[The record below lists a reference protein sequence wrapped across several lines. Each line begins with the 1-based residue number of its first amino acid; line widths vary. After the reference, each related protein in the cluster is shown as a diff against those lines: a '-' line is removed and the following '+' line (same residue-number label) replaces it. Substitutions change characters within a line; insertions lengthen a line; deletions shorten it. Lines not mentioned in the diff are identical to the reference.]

1 MSYSSSSVSTGASG
15 DDRASPQ
22 VRINRCCPPPEHWT
36 KVKEL
41 NVENREPCE
50 VETHTC
56 RKFALQAQNTI
67 IQIINILSDL
77 EKWSWP
83 STFQAEGAHGQL
95 SSFAMQLLMVVM
107 YVLQTACEHVI
118 HHLDKSVAASMTSRS
133 KTTSPTTTT
142 KPTNTNTV
150 GTQTD

>member
-1 MSYSSSSVSTGASG
+1 MSYSSSSVSASASG

-56 RKFALQAQNTI
+56 RKFALQA
-67 IQIINILSDL
+67 
-77 EKWSWP
+77 
-83 STFQAEGAHGQL
+83 
-95 SSFAMQLLMVVM
+95 
-107 YVLQTACEHVI
+107 
-118 HHLDKSVAASMTSRS
+118 
-133 KTTSPTTTT
+133 TTSSEHR
-142 KPTNTNTV
+142 NTNH
-150 GTQTD
+150 